1 MLDLSLSVA
10 IKKGRRSPERPKKGW
25 IHLVYNS
32 AAFCIHARHSAANSN
47 RPRSLRKG
55 AGYIGQETCYGKDC
69 FAQFARFMPLALKSR
84 PKNLS
89 ARLPVCLMTV
99 SPPRRAIPAHPIH
112 QSLLETNVM
121 PQLFALQPLMLHDLL
136 AFSDELAVET
146 RLLDPLCRRPF
157 FCFLTLIFLYHE
169 IIIRSLEHNTWANV
183 IYTNRTPTSWQRPAG
198 VRLATSGCSRD

>member
-10 IKKGRRSPERPKKGW
+10 IKEGRRSPERPKKGW
-25 IHLVYNS
+25 IHLVYDS
-32 AAFCIHARHSAANSN
+32 AAFCIHARRSAASSN

-69 FAQFARFMPLALKSR
+69 FAQFTRFMPLA
-84 PKNLS
+84 PKNLP

-146 RLLDPLCRRPF
+146 RLLDPLCRRAL
-157 FCFLTLIFLYHE
+157 FCFLTLILLDHE
-169 IIIRSLEHNTWANV
+169 IIIRSLEHNNWANAL
-183 IYTNRTPTSWQRPAG
+183 YTTRTPTSWQRPAG
-198 VRLATSGCSRD
+198 NRMATSDCSRD